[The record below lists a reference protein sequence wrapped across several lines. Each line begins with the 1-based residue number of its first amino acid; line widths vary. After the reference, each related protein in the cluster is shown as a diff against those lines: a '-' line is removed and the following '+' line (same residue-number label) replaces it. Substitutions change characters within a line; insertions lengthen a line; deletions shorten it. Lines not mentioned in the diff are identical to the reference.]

1 MPLYL
6 KKVEAVQFK
15 LTDEQKELIRN
26 RKPVFFE
33 GSPVKFN
40 GGQQYIAVLQFGEN
54 LIKIEESQWL
64 VRDPDGGIHI
74 YWPDRFGSIY
84 IKGSEADSIHIDP
97 HRAKPMNQPNTL
109 L

>member
-40 GGQQYIAVLQFGEN
+40 GGQQYLALLQFGEN
-54 LIKIEESQWL
+54 LLKIEDSQWL
-64 VRDPDGGIHI
+64 VRDPDDGIKI
-74 YWPDRFGSIY
+74 YWPDRFGSLY
-84 IKGSEADSIHIDP
+84 IKGSDADSIHIP
-97 HRAKPMNQPNTL
+97 PQRSKPMNQPNTL
-109 L
+109 I